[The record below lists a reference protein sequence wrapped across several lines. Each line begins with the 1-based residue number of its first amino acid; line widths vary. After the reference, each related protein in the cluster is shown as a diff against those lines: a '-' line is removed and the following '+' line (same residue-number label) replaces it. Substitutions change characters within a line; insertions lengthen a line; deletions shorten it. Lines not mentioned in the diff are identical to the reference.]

1 MSIIH
6 DALKKTQSNLAKTD
20 QPQPS
25 PKKEDPN
32 KKIIKPLDISSE
44 QKPPP
49 LPSKSK
55 GKKYFFLSLIF
66 FLLIVVSLPLWK
78 TVKFP
83 TKTIPTAI
91 DNISPTKILQSIS
104 LPEIKKP
111 TETNLILSGTMMMD
125 SKRVALI
132 NNEIY
137 ELGEYI
143 NGMKIININLKKVD
157 LLNKDDIITL
167 HVRQYAAP

>member
-1 MSIIH
+1 
-6 DALKKTQSNLAKTD
+6 
-20 QPQPS
+20 
-25 PKKEDPN
+25 
-32 KKIIKPLDISSE
+32 
-44 QKPPP
+44 
-49 LPSKSK
+49 
-55 GKKYFFLSLIF
+55 
-66 FLLIVVSLPLWK
+66 
-78 TVKFP
+78 
-83 TKTIPTAI
+83 
-91 DNISPTKILQSIS
+91 
-104 LPEIKKP
+104 
-111 TETNLILSGTMMMD
+111 MD